1 VQLQNAQA
9 DYNQPGWH
17 VTGAIDG
24 DLGTG
29 WAIDA
34 QEGHDHVALFECQK
48 NVGFPGGTLLIF
60 TLDQQYPDGHHLLGK
75 FRLSASTSKRPVRL
89 EGAPSNV
96 ARLLA
101 IPPAKR
107 SAAEQAELT
116 QHFRSLDSELA
127 RLQLAVAQHSNDRV
141 NARLLGAQDLVWA
154 LINSPAFLFNH

>member
-1 VQLQNAQA
+1 
-9 DYNQPGWH
+9 
-17 VTGAIDG
+17 
-24 DLGTG
+24 
-29 WAIDA
+29 
-34 QEGHDHVALFECQK
+34 
-48 NVGFPGGTLLIF
+48 
-60 TLDQQYPDGHHLLGK
+60 PDGHHLLGK

-89 EGAPSNV
+89 EGESSSV

-101 IPPAKR
+101 IPSAKR

-116 QHFRSLDSELA
+116 QHFRSLDPELA